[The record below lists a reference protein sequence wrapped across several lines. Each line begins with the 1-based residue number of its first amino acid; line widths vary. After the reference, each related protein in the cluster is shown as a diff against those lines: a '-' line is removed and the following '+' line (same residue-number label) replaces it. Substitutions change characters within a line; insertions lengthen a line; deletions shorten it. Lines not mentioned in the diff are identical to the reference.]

1 MQTTLLTDLTVKEI
15 CEGFVY
21 NQLEGKGLFGWAG
34 KLTIQ
39 PEYQRNY
46 LYAENDGKKEV
57 AVIDSI
63 LKGYPIGLIYFNRNE
78 NYKSPETEYE
88 ILDGQQRITSIGRFV
103 TGKFAI
109 KDKYG
114 MEQYFTGLA
123 EDVREKILSYR
134 LLVYVCNGTEKEI
147 KEWFETINIAGVPL
161 NKQELLNATY
171 SGPFVTKAK
180 EVFSNSRRPELQKWS
195 RYIKGNANRQDI
207 LHEALIWVSK
217 GEDNVGGYMSRHRYE
232 NNIDEL
238 KTYFDTVIEWAKTL
252 FGEPKSEMRGL
263 EWGAFYEKYHGN
275 SYNPAQ
281 LQQRVDELYADEYVT
296 NKRGIFEYLLG
307 GEIEQSLL
315 NIRIFEDS
323 VKKTVYARQTN
334 DAKAQGISNCPE
346 CAKGHDNVRAKIYKF
361 NEMDADHVSA
371 WSKGGATDISNCQ
384 MLCKTHN
391 RMKGNR

>member
-1 MQTTLLTDLTVKEI
+1 MQTTLMTDLTAKEI

-21 NQLEGKGLFGWAG
+21 NQLEGKGLFGWSG

-46 LYAENDGKKEV
+46 LYAENEGKKEI

-63 LKGYPIGLIYFNRNE
+63 LKDYPIGLIYFN
-78 NYKSPETEYE
+78 KPEEGRYE

-109 KDKYG
+109 KDKFG

-123 EDVREKILSYR
+123 REEQEKILNYK
-134 LLVYVCNGTEKEI
+134 LLVYICNGTEKEI

-171 SGPFVTKAK
+171 SGPFVTLAKAT
-180 EVFSNSRRPELQKWS
+180 FSNSRNPQLQKWCS
-195 RYIKGNANRQDI
+195 YITGNVNRQDI
-207 LHEALIWVSK
+207 LHAALGWVAK
-217 GEDNVGGYMSRHRYE
+217 GEENIGGYMSLHRYE
-232 NNIDEL
+232 DNIEEL

-252 FGEPKSEMRGL
+252 FGEPKDEMRGL
-263 EWGAFYEKYHGN
+263 GWGAFYEQYHSN
-275 SYNPAQ
+275 SYNPVS
-281 LQQRVDELYADEYVT
+281 LRQRVNELYADEAVT
-296 NKRGIFEYLLG
+296 NKKGIFEFVLG
-307 GEIEQSLL
+307 GELDARLL
-315 NIRIFEDS
+315 NIRIFEDN
-323 VKKTVYARQTN
+323 VKKTVYARQTEE
-334 DAKAQGISNCPE
+334 AQEQGISNCPE
-346 CAKGHDNVRAKIYKF
+346 CARGHENVRTKIYKF
-361 NEMDADHVSA
+361 KEMDADHVTA

-391 RMKGNR
+391 RAKGNR

>member
-1 MQTTLLTDLTVKEI
+1 MQTTLMTDLTVKEI

-21 NQLEGKGLFGWAG
+21 NQLEGKGLFGWSG

-46 LYAENDGKKEV
+46 LYAENEGKKEI

-63 LKGYPIGLIYFNRNE
+63 LKDYPIGLIYFN
-78 NYKSPETEYE
+78 KSEEDRYE

-109 KDKYG
+109 KDKFG

-123 EDVREKILSYR
+123 REEQEKILNYK
-134 LLVYVCNGTEKEI
+134 LLVYICNGTEKEI

-171 SGPFVTKAK
+171 SGPFVTLAKAT
-180 EVFSNSRRPELQKWS
+180 FSNSRNPQLQKWCS
-195 RYIKGNANRQDI
+195 YITGNVNRQDI
-207 LHEALIWVSK
+207 LHAALGWVAK
-217 GEDNVGGYMSRHRYE
+217 GEENIGGYMSQHRNE
-232 NNIDEL
+232 DSIEEL

-252 FGEPKSEMRGL
+252 FGEPKDEMRGL
-263 EWGAFYEKYHGN
+263 EWGAFYEQYHSN
-275 SYNPAQ
+275 SYNPVN
-281 LQQRVDELYADEYVT
+281 LRQRVNELYADEAVT
-296 NKRGIFEYLLG
+296 NKKGIFEFVLG
-307 GEIEQSLL
+307 GELDARLL
-315 NIRIFEDS
+315 NIRIFEDN
-323 VKKTVYARQTN
+323 VKKTVYARQTEE
-334 DAKAQGISNCPE
+334 AQEQGISNCPE
-346 CAKGHDNVRAKIYKF
+346 CAKGHENVRTKIYKF
-361 NEMDADHVSA
+361 KEMDADHVTA

-391 RMKGNR
+391 RAKGNR

>member
-1 MQTTLLTDLTVKEI
+1 MQTTLLTELTVKEI

-21 NQLEGKGLFGWAG
+21 NQLEGKGLFGWSG

-46 LYAENDGKKEV
+46 LYAENDGKKEA

-109 KDKYG
+109 KDKFG

-195 RYIKGNANRQDI
+195 SYIKGNANRQDI
-207 LHEALIWVSK
+207 LHEALVWVSK

-307 GEIEQSLL
+307 GETEQSLL

>member
-21 NQLEGKGLFGWAG
+21 NQLEGKGLFGWSG

-39 PEYQRNY
+39 PEYQRNF
-46 LYAENDGKKEV
+46 LYADNNGKKEI
-57 AVIDSI
+57 AVIDSM
-63 LKGYPIGLIYFNRNE
+63 LKGYPIGLIYFNE
-78 NYKSPETEYE
+78 PEKGKYE

-103 TGKFAI
+103 TEKFAI

-114 MEQYFTGLA
+114 MEQYFTGLPK
-123 EDVREKILSYR
+123 EEQEKLLNYR

-171 SGPFVTKAK
+171 SGPFVTAAKA
-180 EVFSNSRRPELQKWS
+180 VFSNSSSPQQQKWS
-195 RYIKGNANRQDI
+195 CYINGNANRQDI
-207 LHEALIWVSK
+207 LHEALVWVAK
-217 GEDNVGGYMSRHRYE
+217 GEDNVGGYMSLHRQD

-238 KTYFDTVIEWAKTL
+238 KTYFDTALDWAKAV
-252 FGEPKSEMRGL
+252 FGEPKGEMRGL
-263 EWGAFYEKYHGN
+263 EWGAFYEKYHNN

-281 LQQRVDELYADEYVT
+281 IQQRVKELYEDEFVT

-307 GEIEQSLL
+307 GETEPFLL
-315 NIRIFEDS
+315 NIRIFEES
-323 VKKTVYARQTN
+323 VKKTVYARQTSE
-334 DAKAQGISNCPE
+334 AQALGISNCPE
-346 CAKGHDNVRAKIYKF
+346 CAKGHDNVRTKIYKIT
-361 NEMDADHVSA
+361 EMDADHVTA

-391 RMKGNR
+391 RAKGNR

>member
-1 MQTTLLTDLTVKEI
+1 MQTTLFTDLTVKEI

-21 NQLEGKGLFGWAG
+21 NQLEGKGLNGWAG

-46 LYAENDGKKEV
+46 LYLENNGKKEA

-63 LKGYPIGLIYFNRNE
+63 LKDYPIGLIYFNE
-78 NYKSPETEYE
+78 PEPDKYE

-109 KDKYG
+109 KDKFG

-123 EDVREKILSYR
+123 REEQEKILNYR

-171 SGPFVTKAK
+171 SGPFVTLAKAT
-180 EVFSNSRRPELQKWS
+180 FSNSRHPHLQKWG
-195 RYIKGNANRQDI
+195 RYIAGNANRQDI
-207 LHEALIWVSK
+207 LHTALAWVSK
-217 GEDNVGGYMSRHRYE
+217 GEDNVGGYMSLHRYE
-232 NNIDEL
+232 NSIEEL

-252 FGEPKSEMRGL
+252 FGEPKDEMRGL
-263 EWGAFYEKYHGN
+263 EWGAFYEQYHSN
-275 SYNPAQ
+275 SYSPAK
-281 LQQRVDELYADEYVT
+281 LQQRVNELYADEAVT
-296 NKRGIFEYLLG
+296 NKKGIFEYVLG
-307 GEIEQSLL
+307 GELDAKLL

-323 VKKTVYARQTN
+323 VKKSV
-334 DAKAQGISNCPE
+334 
-346 CAKGHDNVRAKIYKF
+346 
-361 NEMDADHVSA
+361 
-371 WSKGGATDISNCQ
+371 
-384 MLCKTHN
+384 
-391 RMKGNR
+391 